1 MILSEENN
9 MDTVFLVEVIGMV
22 VIVNTLV
29 AVFTVF
35 HEKRDISAIW
45 AWLLVLIVF
54 PIFGFLVYAVFGR
67 KITNKKIFNMKAQV
81 RLGLETMVANQ
92 EARLEDKKFLE
103 TDKITNSAKEMINM
117 FLRTDKAVL
126 TQQNNVD
133 IFTDGESKFK
143 NLFADLKNAQHH
155 INIEYFTIRNDETGK
170 ALIEILEERAA
181 AGIRVRVIYDQ
192 FGSHGRNNKLFK
204 KLIEL
209 GGEVEPFL
217 AGKFQLLTFRVN
229 FRDHRKLVIIDGRI
243 GYIGGFNVANQYR
256 QPTKK
261 FGFWRDTHI
270 RIKGDGVLALQSR
283 FFLDWN
289 ATHKTNRV
297 EFNTNYFPKNN
308 IKGTTALQIVSS
320 GPDSDLEQIKRGYMQ
335 MIATAR
341 KSILIQTPYFI
352 PDSGMLEVLQNA
364 ALSGIDVHL
373 MIPSMPD
380 HPFVYQAT
388 KYYAYEILQH
398 GAKVSV
404 YNGGFLHAKVI
415 VVDGKLASVG
425 SANFDIR
432 SFKLNF
438 EANAFMYDTKVAN
451 QLATIF
457 TEDLKQSSPLMLQD
471 FINQSLWQSFKQ
483 KFSRLLSPIL

>member
-1 MILSEENN
+1 
-9 MDTVFLVEVIGMV
+9 MDTILLAQ
-22 VIVNTLV
+22 IVAIIIIINTLV

-35 HEKRDISAIW
+35 HEKRDISTIW
-45 AWLLVLIVF
+45 AWLLVLIMF
-54 PIFGFLVYAVFGR
+54 PIVGFLVYAIFGR
-67 KITNKKIFNMKAQV
+67 KITNKKIFNMKSQV

-92 EARLEDKKFLE
+92 ETHLADQQLFES
-103 TDKITNSAKEMINM
+103 DKITNGAKEMINM
-117 FLRTDKAVL
+117 FLRTDKAIL
-126 TQQNNVD
+126 TQQNKVD

-143 NLFADLKNAQHH
+143 NLFNDLKHAQHH

-170 ALIEILEERAA
+170 ELIQILEERAA
-181 AGIRVRVIYDQ
+181 AGIKVRIIYDQ
-192 FGSHGRNNKLFK
+192 FGSHGRNKKLFK
-204 KLIEL
+204 KLVEL

-229 FRDHRKLVIIDGRI
+229 FRDHRKLVIVDGSI
-243 GYIGGFNVANQYR
+243 GYIGGFNIANQYR
-256 QPTKK
+256 KPSKK

-297 EFNTNYFPKNN
+297 EFNTNYFPQNN
-308 IKGTTALQIVSS
+308 VKGTTALQIVSS

-373 MIPSMPD
+373 MIPSIPD
-380 HPFVYQAT
+380 HLFVYQAT
-388 KYYAYEILQH
+388 KYYAYEILQR

-438 EANAFMYDTKVAN
+438 EANAFMYDTKVAEK
-451 QLATIF
+451 LEAIF
-457 TEDLKQSSPLMLQD
+457 REDLTKSAPLRLQD
-471 FINQSLWQSFKQ
+471 FVNQSWWQSFKQ